1 MIPQRTYSKWTDKGL
16 GVVQTIKDNC
26 LSGIPE
32 QRKGQQQIDIQFRN
46 FVGTFPLEW
55 HAPWSA
61 LVTSASWAVWRL
73 TRAGH
78 HPHPRPH
85 GEDVTW
91 TRRAASPWT
100 RYSAASP
107 PPSPRSTHGP
117 SSTRWVYDNVERT
130 RRSLDRSHR
139 KPFSQGEHSY
149 FVSIWNWDTF
159 SLLFTW
165 LRAKGWPNQCKRAI
179 NPSV

>member
-1 MIPQRTYSKWTDKGL
+1 MYLFQFLLTFYWSKVTFGRLNIKSQKWSWSPKEPTQSEKAWAL
-16 GVVQTIKDNC
+16 VVQTIKDNC
-26 LSGIPE
+26 LSWIPE

-61 LVTSASWAVWRL
+61 LVTSAVWAVWRL

-78 HPHPRPH
+78 RPFPRPP

-100 RYSAASP
+100 RYSVASL

-117 SSTRWVYDNVERT
+117 SSTRCVLVET
-130 RRSLDRSHR
+130 KFLEL
-139 KPFSQGEHSY
+139 KLE
-149 FVSIWNWDTF
+149 
-159 SLLFTW
+159 L
-165 LRAKGWPNQCKRAI
+165 
-179 NPSV
+179 